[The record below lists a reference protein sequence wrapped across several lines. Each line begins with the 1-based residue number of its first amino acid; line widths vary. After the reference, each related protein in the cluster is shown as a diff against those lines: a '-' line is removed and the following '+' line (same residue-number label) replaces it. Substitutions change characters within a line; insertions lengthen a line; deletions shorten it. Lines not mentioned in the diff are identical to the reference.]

1 MSMPKD
7 KPKETV
13 FSSGLPTTSTTVSPP
28 KKPPADPL
36 NNPKRNETL
45 PVDIS
50 GSSERNS
57 VEDDSI
63 SFGDTSSRL
72 MRILSTILPFLS
84 LALFLPFVILVAW
97 VTYKCQRNVPTR
109 NAIKTFSHKIIN
121 NNKSDSSD
129 STTTTGSSFSGE
141 SNSDYNGALFR
152 SKKSLACKEMSA
164 NLSNRSL
171 LKVSDSEWEFPRHHL
186 KFIHILGEGCF
197 GQVWKCEAVNIGN
210 TAGSSQ
216 VVAVKTLK
224 QNANQKEK
232 EDLLEELDVMK
243 MLEPHPNVVTLIGC
257 CSEQDPVLLI
267 MEFIPNGT
275 LQSYLRQSRC
285 DNSYGNGNGSSL
297 TSNDLIS
304 YVYQIAKGMDYL
316 SSKGVNTR
324 IIIMM
329 TIFTIFVLISLT
341 RSSTVTWQLVTFS

>member
-1 MSMPKD
+1 MPKE

-13 FSSGLPTTSTTVSPP
+13 FSSGLPTTSTTASPP

-36 NNPKRNETL
+36 NNPKWNETL
-45 PVDIS
+45 SSTDAS

-57 VEDDSI
+57 VDDEGAFS
-63 SFGDTSSRL
+63 SFADTSSRL
-72 MRILSTILPFLS
+72 TRILSTILPFLS
-84 LALFLPFVILVAW
+84 LALFVPFVILVAW

-121 NNKSDSSD
+121 NNKSDSSE
-129 STTTTGSSFSGE
+129 STTTTTGSSFSGE

-285 DNSYGNGNGSSL
+285 DNSYGAGNGMNGSSL

-316 SSKGVNTR
+316 SSKGVRTLQLQHHH
-324 IIIMM
+324 IIIFM
-329 TIFTIFVLISLT
+329 
-341 RSSTVTWQLVTFS
+341 